1 MITVYYGHRVTRNGS
16 AATFGPDPGN
26 VLAAAAF
33 EKFVG
38 SLGVENALS
47 IDDLDGP
54 ACAGNRFLL
63 TFDDGYADNV
73 SELLP
78 ILERMSLPAMIFVTT
93 GFLDDRMLPYG
104 SRLALFLERH
114 GEISLPDGRSRHAS
128 NGDEKAALY
137 DEIKRRIKPM
147 THSNRE
153 RFLASLV
160 AQDGATAATTIPS
173 TRVML
178 TRQEIRELDRHPL
191 IRIGAHSRT
200 HSQLNAIPRYTAY
213 RDMAAGKRDLERL
226 LGRTVTDFAYP
237 YGAHGRA
244 VRWLARLCGF
254 KRAFTTE
261 PRAIEDLGRESA
273 MKLPRVDLVK
283 AARIGS
289 IHRTRFVQRP

>member
-16 AATFGPDPGN
+16 TATFGPDPGN

-33 EKFVG
+33 ESFVA

-54 ACAGNRFLL
+54 ARAASRFLL

-73 SELLP
+73 TELLP
-78 ILERMSLPAMIFVTT
+78 ILERMDLPAMIFVTT
-93 GFLDDRMLPYG
+93 GFLDDDMLPYG
-104 SRLALFLERH
+104 SRLTLFLESH
-114 GEISLPDGRSRHAS
+114 SEVGLPDGNSRRVS
-128 NGDEKAALY
+128 NGEEKAALY
-137 DEIKRRIKPM
+137 SEIKRRIKPM

-160 AQDGATAATTIPS
+160 ARDGSTAATTIPS

-178 TRQEIRELDRHPL
+178 TRQETRELDRHPL
-191 IRIGAHSRT
+191 IRIGAHSQT
-200 HSQLNAIPRYTAY
+200 HSQLNAISRYAAY
-213 RDMAAGKRDLERL
+213 RDMSTSKRSLERI
-226 LGRTVTDFAYP
+226 LGRAVPDFAYP

-244 VRWLARLCGF
+244 VCWLARLCGF

-261 PRAIEDLGRESA
+261 SRAIENLGKESA

-283 AARIGS
+283 AARK
-289 IHRTRFVQRP
+289 

>member
-1 MITVYYGHRVTRNGS
+1 MITVYYGHRITRNGS
-16 AATFGPDPGN
+16 TATFGPDPGN
-26 VLAAAAF
+26 VLAAATF
-33 EKFVG
+33 ESFVR

-73 SELLP
+73 TELPP
-78 ILERMSLPAMIFVTT
+78 ILERMNLPAMIFVTT
-93 GFLDDRMLPYG
+93 GFLVDRMLPYG
-104 SRLALFLERH
+104 SRLTLFLESH
-114 GEISLPDGRSRHAS
+114 SEVGLPDGSSRQAS
-128 NGDEKAALY
+128 NGAQKAALY
-137 DEIKRRIKPM
+137 NEIKRRIKPM

-153 RFLASLV
+153 RFLDLLV
-160 AQDGATAATTIPS
+160 APDGSTAAATIPS

-200 HSQLNAIPRYTAY
+200 HSQLNAIPRYAAY
-213 RDMAAGKRDLERL
+213 RDMAASKRDLERL
-226 LGRTVTDFAYP
+226 LGRTVPDFAYP
-237 YGAHGRA
+237 YGAHDRA
-244 VRWLARLCGF
+244 VCWLARLCGF

-261 PRAIEDLGRESA
+261 PRAIEELGGESA

-283 AARIGS
+283 AVQNRS
-289 IHRTRFVQRP
+289 THRTKLV